1 MSNTRLLELDAL
13 SKRELKEK
21 ALNHKLVFKNQ
32 LGLSDEI
39 KFGIEIEALGKSF
52 LYHLKKNNSVLFYPD
67 PGSEPDN
74 VYELNKWIVNKEN
87 SLRTDNN
94 KSIYS
99 SVITNYEFMRYGGIL
114 DDDFIDN
121 ILSNGGEVVSPILS
135 DDNMCWDGLKK
146 IIDYMKNNVP
156 DLHINSTCSTHNHF
170 DVGILNNSPE
180 KLYSFMVLLAET
192 EAVLTR
198 FFCGDYINLR
208 ESANSWAKPFNSFFY
223 HNYSKN
229 LDLSSYKKLL
239 TNLYSASDCSQ
250 KAYSF
255 DFYNLYSCLD
265 SRSTTFENR
274 LPNGTLSPEIMQNNI
289 MLMGF
294 LLEYIA
300 FNDYDYE
307 KGFRNILCNN
317 ISAEI
322 NDDLAFYV
330 ADFLPNDDIKLDFLC
345 QYYKDEKTT
354 SSKRLVMST
363 KKLY

>member
-1 MSNTRLLELDAL
+1 MSNTRLSELDRL
-13 SKRELKEK
+13 SKRDLKEM
-21 ALNHKLVFKNQ
+21 ALKHKLEFKSN

-52 LYHLKKNNSVLFYPD
+52 LYHMKRNNSVLFYPD
-67 PGSEPDN
+67 PRSEPNN

-87 SLRTDNN
+87 SLRTDDN
-94 KSIYS
+94 KRIYS
-99 SVITNYEFMRYGGIL
+99 SMTTNYEFMRYDGIL
-114 DDDFIDN
+114 DEDFFN
-121 ILSNGGEVVSPILS
+121 NTLSNGGEVVSPILT
-135 DDNMCWDGLKK
+135 DDNMCWTGLKK
-146 IIDYMKNNVP
+146 ILDYMKNNIP

-170 DVGILNNSPE
+170 DIGILNNDPE

-192 EAVLTR
+192 ESVLTR
-198 FFCGDYINLR
+198 FFCGDFINLR
-208 ESANSWAKPFNSFFY
+208 DVANRWAKPFNNFFY
-223 HNYSKN
+223 CKYSKHI
-229 LDLSSYKKLL
+229 DLSSFKKLL
-239 TNLYSASDCSQ
+239 SILYLACESAQ
-250 KAYSF
+250 KAHSF
-255 DFYNLYSCLD
+255 DFYNLYSCFD
-265 SRSTTFENR
+265 IRSKTFENR

-330 ADFLPNDDIKLDFLC
+330 ADFLPNDDLKLDFLC

-354 SSKRLVMST
+354 NSKRLVKST